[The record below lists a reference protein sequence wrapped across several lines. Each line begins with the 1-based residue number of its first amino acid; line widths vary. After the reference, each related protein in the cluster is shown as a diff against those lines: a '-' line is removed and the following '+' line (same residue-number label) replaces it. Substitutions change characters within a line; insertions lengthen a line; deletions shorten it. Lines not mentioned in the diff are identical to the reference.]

1 MIHFQMMHFPFQI
14 QGDRKLIDIHWLLF
28 RFTFCFADSQFLAFA
43 VNMKNKIKID
53 DKHEIKHMRVLIMN
67 MFHFISQNNQFQ
79 NWNNRMH
86 SMEHSGRTAS
96 NSKCELSVIYLS
108 VDRTKMP
115 NWRLSVNAF
124 STCFHFHIRFDIV
137 NTQCTYSPLFQ
148 KTRSK

>member
-53 DKHEIKHMRVLIMN
+53 DKHEIKHMRVLSMN

-79 NWNNRMH
+79 N
-86 SMEHSGRTAS
+86 
-96 NSKCELSVIYLS
+96 
-108 VDRTKMP
+108 
-115 NWRLSVNAF
+115 
-124 STCFHFHIRFDIV
+124 
-137 NTQCTYSPLFQ
+137 
-148 KTRSK
+148 